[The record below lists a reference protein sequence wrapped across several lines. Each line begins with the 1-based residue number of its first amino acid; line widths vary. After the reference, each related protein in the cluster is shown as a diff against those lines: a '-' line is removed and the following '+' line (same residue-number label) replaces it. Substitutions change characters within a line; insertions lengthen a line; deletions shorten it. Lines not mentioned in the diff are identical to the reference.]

1 MTVAEKLTKIAKN
14 EQKVYEAGYD
24 SGYTEGI
31 NKGGY
36 ADGFEEGKKA
46 EYDAFWDAF
55 QNYGNRNTY
64 NYAFFQW
71 GADTVHPKYKVVPT
85 DASSLNQ
92 TFCESKLKKIESA
105 YFDFSQRPSGTYDAN
120 SAYFTC
126 NACKELEEIEDI
138 GLFDSFKYCATFSWS
153 PKLHTIAKIRVAEST
168 LFNGAFTG
176 CAKLKNITIE
186 GTIGQNGLDFS
197 ACKEL
202 SADNIINIIEHL
214 SLTASGKTLTLS
226 KAAVDKAFEESEGAN
241 NGSQTQDW
249 EYWYGTKQT
258 WTISLV

>member
-1 MTVAEKLTKIAKN
+1 MAIADKLTQIAEN
-14 EQKVYEAGYD
+14 EYKVYGAGK
-24 SGYTEGI
+24 E
-31 NKGGY
+31 KGY
-36 ADGFEEGKKA
+36 ADGFEEGKKE

-55 QNYGNRNTY
+55 QNYGNRNRY

-85 DASSLNQ
+85 EASSLNQ
-92 TFCESKLKKIESA
+92 TFCESNLKKIESA
-105 YFDFSQRPSGTYDAN
+105 YFDFSQRPSGTYDSN

-138 GLFDSFKYCATFSWS
+138 GLFDSFKYYATFSWS

-168 LFNGAFTG
+168 LFNGAFNG

-202 SADNIINIIEHL
+202 SADSIRSIITHL
-214 SLTASGKTLTLS
+214 SDTAQGKTLTLS
-226 KAAVDKAFEESEGAN
+226 KAAVNKAFETSEGAN
-241 NGSQTQDW
+241 NGSLSQEW
-249 EYWYGTKQT
+249 EWYLGYKPN
-258 WTISLV
+258 WDIILA